1 MLRFSKNSLRIP
13 YALAVHGIP
22 ERKRVLRVLD
32 EHRTSMGRETAEFE
46 QRVARAF
53 GKRYGVMVNS
63 GSSANLLALELL
75 NLPPGSE
82 VITPLLTFSTTVA
95 PLIQKGLVP
104 VFVDVEPG
112 SYVINVAQIE
122 KLITRK
128 TRALMIPLL
137 LGNVPDIARLRRI
150 AKRHR
155 LFLIED
161 SCDTLGARW
170 SGKPTGA
177 YSDITTTSF
186 YGSHIITAGGGG
198 GMIMVNRKED
208 RDRLLVLRGWGR
220 NSSLFAESENLKKR
234 FSVKLGRIP
243 YDAKFVFGEIGY
255 NFLPIEMSAAF
266 GNAQM
271 ERLPQFR
278 KTREQNFKRLYKFF
292 ERYEQFFTLPR
303 LDRRARTQ
311 WLAFP
316 LTIKKSAPFSRLEI
330 CTHLEEHNVQ
340 TRPLFTGNVLKQPG
354 FRAITH
360 RIIRGGC
367 PVTDEIME
375 RGFVVGCHHGL
386 TPRHLE
392 RLEKL
397 FTAFLSRHDTDR

>member
-1 MLRFSKNSLRIP
+1 MPRISKKSLRIP
-13 YALAVHGIP
+13 YALAVHGVE

-95 PLIQKGLVP
+95 PLVQKGLVP

-137 LGNVPDIARLRRI
+137 LGNVPDMARLRQI

-161 SCDTLGARW
+161 SCDTLGASW
-170 SGKPTGA
+170 NGKPTGT

-198 GMIMVNRKED
+198 GMIMVNRTED
-208 RDRLLVLRGWGR
+208 RDRLRVLRGWGR
-220 NSSLFAESENLKKR
+220 NSSLFADSENIKKR
-234 FSVKLGRIP
+234 FSSKLGGIP
-243 YDAKFVFGEIGY
+243 YDAKFIFDEIGY
-255 NFLPIEMSAAF
+255 NFAPVEMGSAF
-266 GNAQM
+266 GNAQLDK
-271 ERLPQFR
+271 LPHFR
-278 KTREQNFKRLYKFF
+278 KTREQNFKHLYKFF
-292 ERYEQFFTLPR
+292 ERYEKFFTLPR
-303 LDRRARTQ
+303 EERRTRTQ

-330 CTHLEEHNVQ
+330 TTYLECHNVQ
-340 TRPLFTGNVLKQPG
+340 TRPIFTGNILKQPG

-360 RIIRGGC
+360 RIIQGGC
-367 PVTDEIME
+367 PATEEIMKH
-375 RGFVVGCHHGL
+375 GFLVGCHHGL
-386 TPRHLE
+386 TVRHLQG
-392 RLEKL
+392 LEKL
-397 FTAFLSRHDTDR
+397 FTAFLSRYEPDR